1 MKFNLYLKD
10 FDDKK
15 PPVKDPI
22 IKLEPIM
29 KLIGK
34 STVLLI
40 NKLTLLLFELFWMP
54 TINKVNRQ
62 KLKIVETNK
71 FLI

>member
-10 FDDKK
+10 FEDKK

-40 NKLTLLLFELFWMP
+40 NKLTLRLFELF
-54 TINKVNRQ
+54 
-62 KLKIVETNK
+62 
-71 FLI
+71 